1 VGEEEAKNAKDK
13 LVGYSDRVRPL
24 KWIVKK
30 PDPHQNEKAAPAAEL
45 ANPIDRM
52 AQYWPLVISPQQ
64 RVLQTGL

>member
-1 VGEEEAKNAKDK
+1 MEKINWSATATACA
-13 LVGYSDRVRPL
+13 LL

-52 AQYWPLVISPQQ
+52 AQYWPLVINPQQ